1 MKPIGEFKSFGNGA
15 ANGGETFSQKKVK
28 SATTRL
34 YGLW

>member
-15 ANGGETFSQKKVK
+15 ANGGETFSQKVK